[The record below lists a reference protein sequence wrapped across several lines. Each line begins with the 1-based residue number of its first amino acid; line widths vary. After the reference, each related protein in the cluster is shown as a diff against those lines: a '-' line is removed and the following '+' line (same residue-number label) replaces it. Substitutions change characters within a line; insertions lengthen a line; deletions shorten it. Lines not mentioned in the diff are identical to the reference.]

1 MYSPPMY
8 VSYLSHREVSV
19 GGNIVYLVRLSI
31 NGPVLLTTADNRYL
45 EEVSCEVFVQKS
57 DCHSDSKE
65 DLTRCAAKRLSQLSA
80 EVYRLTQLE
89 LSKAMA
95 ANQNP
100 ETVWLECSTF

>member
-19 GGNIVYLVRLSI
+19 GGNIVYF
-31 NGPVLLTTADNRYL
+31 
-45 EEVSCEVFVQKS
+45 CEVFVQKS